1 MGPGV
6 KTTWTEDAGLTV
18 GKTREQLSV
27 APLGAGKQPRAM
39 QKWRGLTW
47 LLCALLIAG
56 DLRAWDYERHQLIN
70 DLALGTLPKDFPRFA
85 LTPAA
90 RERILF
96 LGGEPDRWRNNRER
110 ALRHLNNPDHYFD
123 VEDLE
128 PYQIK
133 PADLSHFRYRFVEQM
148 ATARARLKL
157 ELPEANADHLKGHPG
172 FLPWAINENYLKLV
186 SAFSYLKVFEE
197 MGTDAEIANARANVI
212 YRMGILSHFVGD
224 TSQPLH
230 TTRHFNGWQ
239 GENPNDYTTSRRFH
253 SWIDGGFF
261 KATTPPNRAA
271 LDKQLRPATV
281 LKRPERK
288 DLASGQFQSGLQYIL
303 ASHAQMIPLYELDK
317 AGHLDKETPA
327 KGREFLNGQL
337 AKGGQM
343 LGDLWYTAWKE
354 APPDKFLQGYLA
366 RRKLAEEKK

>member
-27 APLGAGKQPRAM
+27 APLGTGKQPREM

-56 DLRAWDYERHQLIN
+56 DLRAWDYERHRLIN

-85 LTPAA
+85 LTPAN

-239 GENPNDYTTSRRFH
+239 GENPKDYTTSRRFH

-271 LDKQLRPATV
+271 LAKQLRLAAV

-327 KGREFLNGQL
+327 KGRAFLNGQL